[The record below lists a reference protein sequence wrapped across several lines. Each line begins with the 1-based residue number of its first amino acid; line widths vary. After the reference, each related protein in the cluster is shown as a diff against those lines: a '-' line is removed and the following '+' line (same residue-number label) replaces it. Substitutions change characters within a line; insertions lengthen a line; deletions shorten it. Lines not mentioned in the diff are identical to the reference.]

1 MPACDDDLSR
11 AACFVQKS
19 GIQLRSE
26 HAGTGHFV
34 GSENIGLRSYFR
46 ATEAMRQTQ
55 VKLDGIMRRAKKK
68 GRNL

>member
-26 HAGTGHFV
+26 HARTGHFV
-34 GSENIGLRSYFR
+34 GSENIGPRSYFR
-46 ATEAMRQTQ
+46 GNADMR
-55 VKLDGIMRRAKKK
+55 
-68 GRNL
+68 